1 MIIIMIII
9 IIIMIIIIII
19 IIIII
24 TITITITITIVSLK
38 FGKFFRNSASYSL
51 IVTFTRRKNIGVSA
65 AATTYLTPLIWR
77 EDPGQSYPEETK
89 DKHRGSSTR
98 KPLCMVLGLV
108 ASQPTRFSEITGE
121 GKSSKINSSQHS
133 FNTPF
138 FILHLINNN
147 FLED

>member
-1 MIIIMIII
+1 M
-9 IIIMIIIIII
+9 IIII

-65 AATTYLTPLIWR
+65 AATTYLTPLICG
-77 EDPGQSYPEETK
+77 EDPGQNYLEGIQ

-121 GKSSKINSSQHS
+121 GKSSKINPSQHS
-133 FNTPF
+133 FFHTSP
-138 FILHLINNN
+138 H
-147 FLED
+147 

>member
-1 MIIIMIII
+1 
-9 IIIMIIIIII
+9 MIIIIII

-24 TITITITITIVSLK
+24 KTITSLK
-38 FGKFFRNSASYSL
+38 IWEVCRNSASYSL

-65 AATTYLTPLIWR
+65 AATTYLTPLICG

-108 ASQPTRFSEITGE
+108 APQRTGFSLFGNYRRRQ
-121 GKSSKINSSQHS
+121 SSKINSS
-133 FNTPF
+133 
-138 FILHLINNN
+138 
-147 FLED
+147 